1 MKGYSIPTLLF
12 YFIPVKAVILDFQVT
27 EDSTTPITENKV
39 FNSVVDPEL
48 FSHDLTSKV
57 IPDPD
62 PDPTLKP
69 VIVSKKLW
77 GVRKFLYICICTFKA
92 TL

>member
-1 MKGYSIPTLLF
+1 MEFTKCTRYAKGYSIPTLLF

-48 FSHDLTSKV
+48 FSPDPDFISKV
-57 IPDPD
+57 IPNPD
-62 PDPTLKP
+62 PDPTL
-69 VIVSKKLW
+69 
-77 GVRKFLYICICTFKA
+77 
-92 TL
+92 